1 MTEPAFMLVGGTI
14 EGPLGPATVDDVD
27 ATYDLRPPA
36 GMIVV
41 YLIPFVGIGFLWV
54 KLLLKRR
61 RPEREARPA
70 AQVSSGV
77 LRLNQ

>member
-1 MTEPAFMLVGGTI
+1 MDHEGRFHVVVTI
-14 EGPLGPATVDDVD
+14 EGPLGPATVDADVD

-61 RPEREARPA
+61 RSERGATSRP
-70 AQVSSGV
+70 SI
-77 LRLNQ
+77 